1 MRLDEIM
8 TTKVVTIRPDET
20 ATAAWTRMRR
30 RDIRHLVVMDH
41 TGVVGVLSERDLG
54 GRTGATR
61 RKNRNVQDL
70 MSARVASAEPG
81 TELSDAAELMR
92 EKLIGS
98 LPVLDGDK
106 LVGIVTA
113 TDVFEA
119 MGAVATP
126 RLSRAEQ
133 QLLRQ
138 STTSKKLGGRPV
150 VRKRDSTAKDTPPR
164 RPGSRQQKVVEPLA
178 GRVPRGNKA
187 IAGRTDTAD
196 VPANVRVVGVELDDD
211 DRAYIRLRLGAKL
224 GKFAKA
230 IERVSVRVKDVN
242 GPRGGVD
249 KVCNIKVVISGL
261 PSVVFETQA
270 ASLKAAVNGALT
282 GVERA
287 VRKNL
292 GRARDIPKNN
302 VAAVPPG
309 ADEDDDFDPDDLD
322 R

>member
-41 TGVVGVLSERDLG
+41 TGLVGVLSERDLG
-54 GRTGATR
+54 GRTGASR
-61 RKNRNVQDL
+61 RKNRTVQDL
-70 MSARVASAEPG
+70 MSARVASAEPD

-98 LPVLDGDK
+98 LPVLDGDE

-119 MGAVATP
+119 LSTVATP
-126 RLSRAEQ
+126 HLSRAEQ

-150 VRKRDSTAKDTPPR
+150 ARKRDATAKNTPPR
-164 RPGSRQQKVVEPLA
+164 RPGSRQQKEAEPLA
-178 GRVPRGNKA
+178 GRVPRGDKTV
-187 IAGRTDTAD
+187 AGRTDTAD

-224 GKFAKA
+224 GKFATS
-230 IERVSVRVKDVN
+230 IERVTVRVRDVN

-249 KVCNIKVVISGL
+249 KVCNIKVVLSGL
-261 PSVVFETQA
+261 PSIVFESQA
-270 ASLKAAVNGALT
+270 LALKTAINGALT

-287 VRKNL
+287 VRKSL
-292 GRARDIPKNN
+292 GKARDIPKNN
-302 VAAVPPG
+302 VAAAQPVEG
-309 ADEDDDFDPDDLD
+309 DDDEFDPDDLE